1 MTTAATNFLASLN
14 PEQRQQATF
23 AFDSAERLRWHF
35 VPQFERNGLQ
45 IKAMTEPQ
53 RKLAHEL
60 LKTGLSARGYDT
72 YTKIMALEN
81 ILRDVELPR
90 RAT

>member
-1 MTTAATNFLASLN
+1 MTRLKSPRLILAVGLIAALSIAVVAQQRSTATSMTTAATAFLASLT

-45 IKAMTEPQ
+45 IREMTEP
-53 RKLAHEL
+53 
-60 LKTGLSARGYDT
+60 
-72 YTKIMALEN
+72 
-81 ILRDVELPR
+81 
-90 RAT
+90 